1 MKKFKKTII
10 QFIKFGMVGVI
21 NTTLSYLI
29 TNVGYYVLGLHQQ
42 ICNVIAFIITVFIS
56 FLLNSKFVFK
66 NNNGFFIALI
76 KVYASYSITGLFLS
90 ALLLYVEEDIL
101 NIPHYIATLINLII
115 TIPINFI
122 LNKFWAYKDENKK

>member
-66 NNNGFFIALI
+66 NNNGFFKALI

>member
-29 TNVGYYVLGLHQQ
+29 TNVGYYMLGLHQQ

-56 FLLNSKFVFK
+56 FILNSKFVFK
-66 NNNGFFIALI
+66 NNNGFFKALI

-90 ALLLYVEEDIL
+90 SLLLYVEEDIL

>member
-29 TNVGYYVLGLHQQ
+29 TNVGYYMLGLHQQ

-66 NNNGFFIALI
+66 NNNGFFKALI